1 MFTLKRGIMSKKK
14 ANNIMKPKSGER
26 HFSVLEVL
34 KLKESLYKINKSLYK
49 LNNELIDFRNKLKL

>member
-1 MFTLKRGIMSKKK
+1 MSKKK

-34 KLKESLYKINKSLYK
+34 KLKESLCKINKSLYK